1 MTQTNHCPKAV
12 FCRTWKAVSILHLP
26 WAKRQDQTNVDAPR
40 TVFVLGGGGNLGAIQ
55 VGMIQAVIE
64 RGIRPDA
71 VVGCS
76 VGALNAAGIAADP
89 TVNGV
94 DTMREVWL
102 SIKEDVICPAGRFTP
117 IRLLTHRGHSLQPN
131 DGLRRV
137 IETHVPYETFE
148 EFPIPFQVVATSL
161 HTGHDRWFS
170 SGRVVEPILA
180 SAALPAVFPPVE
192 IDGELLIDGGVVDN
206 VPVSRALLLGAT
218 RIVVFH
224 VGNFERP
231 RPIPKRPLDVLVQS
245 FSIARNHRFLR
256 EATEAPP
263 GVEVIILPGVDPGK
277 LRYDDFRHSRRLMA
291 SGYAHTANYL
301 DGLSVE
307 ASAFSS

>member
-1 MTQTNHCPKAV
+1 MTQTDHCFPTAM
-12 FCRTWKAVSILHLP
+12 CRTSKAVSILHLP
-26 WAKRQDQTNVDAPR
+26 WARRQDHPSVDAPR

-55 VGMIQAVIE
+55 VGMLQAVME
-64 RGIRPDA
+64 RGILPDA

-76 VGALNAAGIAADP
+76 VGALNAAGVAANP
-89 TVNGV
+89 TVTGLDLV
-94 DTMREVWL
+94 RDVWM
-102 SIKEDVICPAGRFTP
+102 SIREDVICPQGRFTP

-137 IETHVPYETFE
+137 IETHVGYQTFE

-170 SGRVVEPILA
+170 SGPVVDPILA

-206 VPVSRALLLGAT
+206 VPISRALLLGAT

-231 RPIPKRPLDVLVQS
+231 RPVPKRPLDVLVQS

-256 EATEAPP
+256 EANEVPD
-263 GVEVIILPGVDPGK
+263 GVEMIILPGVDPGK
-277 LRYDDFRHSRRLMA
+277 LRYDDFRHSRRLMS
-291 SGYAHTANYL
+291 SGYAHTAQYL
-301 DGLSVE
+301 DGLDLAV
-307 ASAFSS
+307 SALSS